1 MKTPHL
7 RIILLAGLL
16 TTVSLAYAQDKNYSN
31 VYIEKKVDGTWSGTT
46 KTTFTATLGKHDKGD
61 RTPIYLSLKKANAD
75 VYYFYAEYEAQTPE
89 KKAFHKFFGGVGSK
103 PFWESPTGSTDID
116 WVYFNKDVYDIWA
129 GDPKPFHVEIEFAD
143 GSAVK
148 YYISP

>member
-16 TTVSLAYAQDKNYSN
+16 TTVSLSYAQDKNYSN

-61 RTPIYLSLKKANAD
+61 RT
-75 VYYFYAEYEAQTPE
+75 
-89 KKAFHKFFGGVGSK
+89 
-103 PFWESPTGSTDID
+103 
-116 WVYFNKDVYDIWA
+116 
-129 GDPKPFHVEIEFAD
+129 
-143 GSAVK
+143 
-148 YYISP
+148 